1 MLTSEEKA
9 RLLQL
14 IDHVELAEKCCDPE
28 NAAIDENGMLDF
40 DVMCGECPYKGE
52 ECEGEEDPKRRDT
65 WEAFRLARK
74 AVEEE
79 PARLL
84 TVQEMRSLP
93 VGAVVWEETHPNELP
108 AGLYDPEERI
118 DPMVKNAWNRIGNSD
133 DDTGLGENEMNSYK
147 GVFRW
152 WSAKPTREQI
162 EGTPWEEKEEKQRE
176 AD

>member
-9 RLLQL
+9 RLLEL
-14 IDHVELAEKCCDPE
+14 INHVEKADKCCAPE
-28 NAAIDENGMLDF
+28 NAVYDTDGKLDF
-40 DVMCGECPYKGE
+40 DATCRECPYKGE
-52 ECEGEEDPKRRDT
+52 ECDGEKDPRGRDT
-65 WEAFRLARK
+65 LEVFRLARK
-74 AVEEE
+74 AAEEE

-84 TVQEMRSLP
+84 TVEEMRRMP
-93 VGAVVWEETHPNELP
+93 IGAVVWEETHPNELP
-108 AGLYDPEERI
+108 AGLYNPEERI

-133 DDTGLGENEMNSYK
+133 DDTGLGESEMRSYR

-162 EGTPWEEKEEKQRE
+162 EGTPWEEKEEKHE